1 MKNRSS
7 YAVLTRFGIIAAIL
21 GALVLI
27 ASAASATDVIEYA
40 GERDGPGGN
49 P

>member
-21 GALVLI
+21 ATLVLI
-27 ASAASATDVIEYA
+27 APATTAQSECELA
-40 GERDGPGGN
+40 DGTLK
-49 P
+49 